1 MQHRTAIIQNRST
14 PSSSIL
20 LLIRYLGEFVVLL
33 PPLLLM
39 LSLVGPGGSLNHP
52 IAGFIPLYIQ
62 LYIYPLIRFTRRRR
76 RRNSSIFNLNWL
88 TLALCVG
95 SNTEPQTHTHGS
107 NSHTLS
113 IQLQSSIVR
122 YYLISR
128 LAQTEKSFV
137 HRYWSVRGAAITGI
151 RCTDAWD
158 RRATESLIPR
168 SGGGRRPPTHQQ
180 VVVQKKMA
188 DDHRG
193 ICEKK
198 PSSSLG
204 THILHPQGQYHPRE
218 GYYPATR
225 RTTGSRV
232 TEKFAPER
240 VIPR

>member
-1 MQHRTAIIQNRST
+1 MLGQT
-14 PSSSIL
+14 PNHKHTHTRLKLTHSFNSIA
-20 LLIRYLGEFVVLL
+20 EFHC
-33 PPLLLM
+33 PLLFNFAAGPDWKVLRP
-39 LSLVGPGGSLNHP
+39 LDIGACEELRSLGS
-52 IAGFIPLYIQ
+52 
-62 LYIYPLIRFTRRRR
+62 
-76 RRNSSIFNLNWL
+76 
-88 TLALCVG
+88 
-95 SNTEPQTHTHGS
+95 
-107 NSHTLS
+107 
-113 IQLQSSIVR
+113 
-122 YYLISR
+122 
-128 LAQTEKSFV
+128 
-137 HRYWSVRGAAITGI
+137 

-158 RRATESLIPR
+158 RRAKDSLIPR

-204 THILHPQGQYHPRE
+204 THILDPQGQYHPRE